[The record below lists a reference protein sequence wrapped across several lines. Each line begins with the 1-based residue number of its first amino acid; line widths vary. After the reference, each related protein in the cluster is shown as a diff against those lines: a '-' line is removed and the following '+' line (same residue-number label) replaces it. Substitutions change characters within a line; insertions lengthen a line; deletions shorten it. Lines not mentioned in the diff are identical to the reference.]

1 MANGM
6 RGREFNLPSARP
18 HQCSDGNLFVV
29 LSMCLV
35 SRISTGQKN
44 IVRVDTAAANEQ
56 RQDFVEEDGEIAAG
70 MPLVAGTD
78 EKGIARH
85 QFGDDGRA
93 RRLYRC
99 ANQIDPR

>member
-1 MANGM
+1 M
-6 RGREFNLPSARP
+6 RGREFDLPSARL
-18 HQCSDGNLFVV
+18 HQFGDGNLFVV

-56 RQDFVEEDGEIAAG
+56 PRDFVEEEGEIAAG
-70 MPLVAGTD
+70 MPLVTGTG

-85 QFGDDGRA
+85 QFGDEGGA

-99 ANQIDPR
+99 ANQLDPR